1 MKKNK
6 ISVITINYNNK
17 SGLEKTIRG
26 VISQTYFELEYIIID
41 GGSSDG
47 SIDVI
52 KKYENKID
60 YWISEQDKGIYNAMN
75 KGIAQAHGKYC
86 NFMNSGDCFHDS
98 EVLEDVFSKQTQKAD
113 IITGNT
119 ILSGKRRILE
129 TAPNEISA
137 AFLFN
142 ATLNHQSTFIKTS
155 LLKENPYNE
164 NFRLAS
170 DWIFFMQK
178 LILENYTYR
187 RVNRIISIFQ
197 MNGLSSN
204 GNMYQEEKDKAL
216 KTMFPAPILSDYQ
229 SCASLIIRYRKAS
242 TIGKKIITLISIIS
256 QKLFYKE

>member
-17 SGLEKTIRG
+17 SGLEKTIQS

-41 GGSSDG
+41 GGSSDE

-75 KGIAQAHGKYC
+75 KGIAQAHGEYC

-178 LILENYTYR
+178 LILENYTYQH
-187 RVNRIISIFQ
+187 VNRIISIFQ